1 MMETDSLPKK
11 QPDSCICVT
20 IYKKEG
26 ADAAMK
32 KEKKEKEEI
41 LCWEDVR
48 KLPENEQVRWEIAD
62 ELGLFDK
69 VIESGWKSL
78 TSKESGR
85 IGGIMSGRLRNKKNQ

>member
-1 MMETDSLPKK
+1 
-11 QPDSCICVT
+11 
-20 IYKKEG
+20 
-26 ADAAMK
+26 MK

-41 LCWEDVR
+41 LCREDVR
-48 KLPENEQVRWEIAD
+48 KLPKNEQVRWEIAD